1 MRFVVQLQ
9 SIAQIFK
16 IKKAKKMSAEKIFQ
30 KIFIWCKKEIVFC
43 VTFLLALISAF
54 FVKPDAK
61 YISYIDFGTLLTLFS
76 LMAVVAG
83 WRRTGLFNALGK
95 TVCRKVHG
103 QRALCL
109 TLVLLCFFTSMIIT
123 NDVALLT
130 FVPFAVVLLSKTD
143 SFVLLYTVVL
153 QTLAANLGSMIT
165 PIGNPQNIFL
175 FSKMQLGTVQFMKI
189 LFPYTLLSLVLLI
202 FSTLII
208 KNEKIQ
214 IERQENE
221 TSKSGCKGKNIL
233 YTTLF
238 VLCLLSVVNV
248 IPKWTATVLVA
259 LCVLFSDRKIFCNID
274 FMLLLTFTAFFI
286 FTGNIARLES
296 VDSFLK
302 RITGGN
308 EFAVSLAFSQV
319 ISNVPATLLLH
330 PFAQDTKELLL
341 GVDIGGLGTPVASL
355 ASLISLKLYTQEKAE
370 TAKFLA
376 VFTLM
381 NIIFLAALC
390 AMKMI
395 LK

>member
-1 MRFVVQLQ
+1 
-9 SIAQIFK
+9 
-16 IKKAKKMSAEKIFQ
+16 MSAEKIFQ

-83 WRRTGLFNALGK
+83 WRRTGLFDSLGK

-109 TLVLLCFFTSMIIT
+109 TLVLLCFFTSMVIT

-175 FSKMQLGTVQFMKI
+175 FSKMQLGTVRFMKI
-189 LFPYTLLSLVLLI
+189 LFPYTLLSLALLI
-202 FSTLII
+202 LSTLII
-208 KNEKIQ
+208 KNEEMQ
-214 IERQENE
+214 IERQETE
-221 TSKSGCKGKNIL
+221 SGKSGCKGKNIL
-233 YTTLF
+233 YTVLF
-238 VLCLLSVVNV
+238 ILCLLSVVNV
-248 IPKWTATVLVA
+248 IPKWAASVLVA
-259 LCVLFSDRKIFCNID
+259 LCVLVSDRKIFCNID

-308 EFAVSLAFSQV
+308 EFAISLAFSQV

-341 GVDIGGLGTPVASL
+341 GVDICGLGTSVASL
-355 ASLISLKLYTQEKAE
+355 ASLISLKLYTQEKGG

-395 LK
+395 LQG

>member
-1 MRFVVQLQ
+1 
-9 SIAQIFK
+9 
-16 IKKAKKMSAEKIFQ
+16 MSAEKIFQ

-83 WRRTGLFNALGK
+83 WRRTGLFDALGK

-109 TLVLLCFFTSMIIT
+109 TLVLLCFFTSMVIT

-143 SFVLLYTVVL
+143 SFVLLHTVVL

-175 FSKMQLGTVQFMKI
+175 FSKMRLGTVRFMKI
-189 LFPYTLLSLVLLI
+189 LFPYTLLSLALLI
-202 FSTLII
+202 LSTLII
-208 KNEKIQ
+208 KNEEMQ

-221 TSKSGCKGKNIL
+221 TGKSGCKEKNIL
-233 YTTLF
+233 YTVLF
-238 VLCLLSVVNV
+238 ILCLLSVVNV
-248 IPKWTATVLVA
+248 IPKWAAAVLVA
-259 LCVLFSDRKIFCNID
+259 LCVLVSDRKIFCNID

-302 RITGGN
+302 RITGTN

-355 ASLISLKLYTQEKAE
+355 ASLISLKLYTQEKDG
-370 TAKFLA
+370 TAKFLS

-381 NIIFLAALC
+381 NIIFLAILC
-390 AMKMI
+390 AMKVV
-395 LK
+395 LQGL

>member
-1 MRFVVQLQ
+1 
-9 SIAQIFK
+9 
-16 IKKAKKMSAEKIFQ
+16 MSAGKIFQ

-43 VTFLLALISAF
+43 VTFLFALISAF

-61 YISYIDFGTLLTLFS
+61 YISYIDFGTLQTLFS

-83 WRRTGLFNALGK
+83 WRRTGLFDALGK

-109 TLVLLCFFTSMIIT
+109 TLVLLCFFTSMVIT

-175 FSKMQLGTVQFMKI
+175 FSKMQLGTVRFMKI

-202 FSTLII
+202 LSTLII

-214 IERQENE
+214 IERQETE
-221 TSKSGCKGKNIL
+221 SGKSGCKEKNIL
-233 YTTLF
+233 YTALF
-238 VLCLLSVVNV
+238 ILCLLSVVNV
-248 IPKWTATVLVA
+248 IPKWAVAVLVA
-259 LCVLFSDRKIFCNID
+259 LCVLVSDRKIFCNID

-390 AMKMI
+390 AMKVV
-395 LK
+395 LQGL

>member
-1 MRFVVQLQ
+1 
-9 SIAQIFK
+9 
-16 IKKAKKMSAEKIFQ
+16 MSAGKIFQ
-30 KIFIWCKKEIVFC
+30 KIFSWCKKEIIFC
-43 VTFLLALISAF
+43 ITFLFALVSML

-76 LMAVVAG
+76 LMAVVSG
-83 WRRTGLFNALGK
+83 WRRTGLFGTLGNI
-95 TVCRKVHG
+95 VCRKVHG
-103 QRALCL
+103 QRGLCL
-109 TLVLLCFFTSMIIT
+109 TLVLLCFFSSMIIT

-130 FVPFAVVLLSKTD
+130 FVPFAVVLLSKT
-143 SFVLLYTVVL
+143 SGFLLLYIVVL

-175 FSKMQLGTVQFMKI
+175 FSKMQLGTIQFMKI
-189 LFPYTLLSLVLLI
+189 IFPYTLLSLVLLI

-208 KNEKIQ
+208 KNEEMQ
-214 IERQENE
+214 IERQEVE
-221 TSKSGCKGKNIL
+221 TGGSGFTGKNIL
-233 YTTLF
+233 YTALF
-238 VLCLLSVVNV
+238 ILCLVSVVNV
-248 IPKWTATVLVA
+248 IPKWAAAVLVA
-259 LCVLFSDRKIFCNID
+259 LCVFISDRKIFCNID

-302 RITGGN
+302 RITGTN
-308 EFAVSLAFSQV
+308 EFAVRLAFSQV
-319 ISNVPATLLLH
+319 ISNVPATLLLY
-330 PFAQDTKELLL
+330 PFAQNTKELLL

-355 ASLISLKLYTQEKAE
+355 ASLISLKLYTQEKGG

-390 AMKMI
+390 AMKAV
-395 LK
+395 LQG

>member
-1 MRFVVQLQ
+1 
-9 SIAQIFK
+9 
-16 IKKAKKMSAEKIFQ
+16 MSAGKIFQ

-83 WRRTGLFNALGK
+83 WRRTGLFDALGK

-109 TLVLLCFFTSMIIT
+109 TLVLLCFFTSMVIT

-189 LFPYTLLSLVLLI
+189 LFPYTLLSLALLI
-202 FSTLII
+202 LSTLII

-214 IERQENE
+214 IDRQETE
-221 TSKSGCKGKNIL
+221 SGKSGCKGKNIL
-233 YTTLF
+233 YTVLF
-238 VLCLLSVVNV
+238 ILCLLSVVNV
-248 IPKWTATVLVA
+248 IPKWTAAVLVA
-259 LCVLFSDRKIFCNID
+259 LCVLVSDRKIFCNID

-355 ASLISLKLYTQEKAE
+355 ASLISLKLYTQEKAG

>member
-1 MRFVVQLQ
+1 
-9 SIAQIFK
+9 
-16 IKKAKKMSAEKIFQ
+16 MSAGKIFQ
-30 KIFIWCKKEIVFC
+30 KIFSWCKKEIIFC
-43 VTFLLALISAF
+43 ITFLFALVSML

-76 LMAVVAG
+76 LMAVVSG
-83 WRRTGLFNALGK
+83 WRRTGLFGTLGNI
-95 TVCRKVHG
+95 VCRKVHG
-103 QRALCL
+103 QRGLCL
-109 TLVLLCFFTSMIIT
+109 TLVLLCFFSSMIIT

-130 FVPFAVVLLSKTD
+130 FVPFAVVLLSKT
-143 SFVLLYTVVL
+143 SGFLLLYIVVL

-175 FSKMQLGTVQFMKI
+175 FSKMQLGTIQFMKI
-189 LFPYTLLSLVLLI
+189 IFPYTLLSLVLLI

-208 KNEKIQ
+208 KNEEMQ
-214 IERQENE
+214 IERQEVE
-221 TSKSGCKGKNIL
+221 TGGSGFTGKNIL
-233 YTTLF
+233 YTALF
-238 VLCLLSVVNV
+238 ILCLVSVVNV
-248 IPKWTATVLVA
+248 IPKWAAAVLVA
-259 LCVLFSDRKIFCNID
+259 LCVFISDRKIFCNID

-302 RITGGN
+302 RITGTN

-319 ISNVPATLLLH
+319 ISNVPATLLLY
-330 PFAQDTKELLL
+330 PFAQNTKELLL
-341 GVDIGGLGTPVASL
+341 GVDIGGRGTPVASL
-355 ASLISLKLYTQEKAE
+355 ASLISLKLYTQEKGG

-390 AMKMI
+390 AMKAV
-395 LK
+395 LQG

>member
-1 MRFVVQLQ
+1 
-9 SIAQIFK
+9 
-16 IKKAKKMSAEKIFQ
+16 MSAEKIFQ

-83 WRRTGLFNALGK
+83 WRRTGLFDALGK

-109 TLVLLCFFTSMIIT
+109 TLVLLCFFTSMVIT

-175 FSKMQLGTVQFMKI
+175 FSKMQLGTVRFMKI
-189 LFPYTLLSLVLLI
+189 LFPYTLLSLALLI
-202 FSTLII
+202 LSTLII

-214 IERQENE
+214 IERQETE
-221 TSKSGCKGKNIL
+221 SDKSGCKEKNIL
-233 YTTLF
+233 YTALF
-238 VLCLLSVVNV
+238 ILCLLSVVNV
-248 IPKWTATVLVA
+248 IPKWAAAVLVA
-259 LCVLFSDRKIFCNID
+259 LCVLVSDRKIFCNID

-390 AMKMI
+390 AMKI
-395 LK
+395 ISK

>member
-1 MRFVVQLQ
+1 
-9 SIAQIFK
+9 
-16 IKKAKKMSAEKIFQ
+16 MSAGKIFQ
-30 KIFIWCKKEIVFC
+30 KIFSWCKKEIVFC
-43 VTFLLALISAF
+43 ITFLFALVSMF

-76 LMAVVAG
+76 LMAVVSG
-83 WRRTGLFNALGK
+83 WRRTGLFDALGK
-95 TVCRKVHG
+95 TVCRKVHS
-103 QRALCL
+103 QRGLCL
-109 TLVLLCFFTSMIIT
+109 TLVMLCFFTSMIIT

-130 FVPFAVVLLSKTD
+130 FVPFAIVLLSKSNT
-143 SFVLLYTVVL
+143 FLLLYTVVL

-175 FSKMQLGTVQFMKI
+175 FSKMSVGTVPFMKI
-189 LFPYTLLSLVLLI
+189 LFPYTSLSFMLLI

-208 KNEKIQ
+208 KNEKMR
-214 IERQENE
+214 IEQQETE
-221 TSKSGCKGKNIL
+221 STSCTGKNIL
-233 YTTLF
+233 YTALF
-238 VLCLLSVVNV
+238 ILCLLSVADVV
-248 IPKWTATVLVA
+248 PKWAAAILVA
-259 LCVLFSDRKIFCNID
+259 LCVLVSDRKIFCNID

-308 EFAVSLAFSQV
+308 EFTVGLAFSQL

-330 PFAQDTKELLL
+330 PFAQSTKELLL

-355 ASLISLKLYTQEKAE
+355 ASLISLKLYTQEKGG
-370 TAKFLA
+370 TGKFLA

-390 AMKMI
+390 AMKAI

>member
-1 MRFVVQLQ
+1 
-9 SIAQIFK
+9 
-16 IKKAKKMSAEKIFQ
+16 MSAGKIFQ
-30 KIFIWCKKEIVFC
+30 KTFSWCKKEIVFC
-43 VTFLLALISAF
+43 ITFLLAVISMM

-83 WRRTGLFNALGK
+83 WRRTGLFDSLGK

-103 QRALCL
+103 QRTLCL
-109 TLVLLCFFTSMIIT
+109 TLVLLCFFTSMVIT

-130 FVPFAVVLLSKTD
+130 FVPFAAVLLSKAD

-165 PIGNPQNIFL
+165 PVGNPQNIFL
-175 FSKMQLGTVQFMKI
+175 FAKMQLGTVQFMKI
-189 LFPYTLLSLVLLI
+189 LFPYTLLSLALLI

-208 KNEKIQ
+208 KNEEMQ
-214 IERQENE
+214 IERQE
-221 TSKSGCKGKNIL
+221 TKSVKQGNAEKNIL
-233 YTTLF
+233 YTALF

-248 IPKWTATVLVA
+248 IPKWAAAVLVA

-355 ASLISLKLYTQEKAE
+355 ASLISLKLYTQEKGG

-390 AMKMI
+390 ALKAI
-395 LK
+395 LQG

>member
-1 MRFVVQLQ
+1 
-9 SIAQIFK
+9 
-16 IKKAKKMSAEKIFQ
+16 MSAGKIFQ

-43 VTFLLALISAF
+43 VTFLFALISTF

-76 LMAVVAG
+76 LMAVVSG
-83 WRRTGLFNALGK
+83 WRRTGLFGELGNI
-95 TVCRKVHG
+95 VCRKVHG
-103 QRALCL
+103 QRGLCL

-130 FVPFAVVLLSKTD
+130 FVPFAVVLLSKT
-143 SFVLLYTVVL
+143 SGFLLLYTVVL

-202 FSTLII
+202 LSTLII
-208 KNEKIQ
+208 KNEKVQ
-214 IERQENE
+214 IVRQETENGG
-221 TSKSGCKGKNIL
+221 SGFVDCTGKNIL
-233 YTTLF
+233 YTALF
-238 VLCLLSVVNV
+238 ILCLLSVVNV
-248 IPKWTATVLVA
+248 IPKWAAAVLVA

-355 ASLISLKLYTQEKAE
+355 ASLISLKLYTQEKGG

-390 AMKMI
+390 AMKVF
-395 LK
+395 LQG

>member
-1 MRFVVQLQ
+1 
-9 SIAQIFK
+9 
-16 IKKAKKMSAEKIFQ
+16 MSAGKIFQ

-43 VTFLLALISAF
+43 VTFLLALISTF
-54 FVKPDAK
+54 FVKLDAK

-83 WRRTGLFNALGK
+83 WRRTGLFDALGK

-130 FVPFAVVLLSKTD
+130 FVPFAVVLLSKT
-143 SFVLLYTVVL
+143 SGFLLLYTVVL

-175 FSKMQLGTVQFMKI
+175 FSKMQLGTVRFMKI
-189 LFPYTLLSLVLLI
+189 LFPYTLLSLALLI
-202 FSTLII
+202 LSTLII
-208 KNEKIQ
+208 KNEEMQ
-214 IERQENE
+214 IERQETE
-221 TSKSGCKGKNIL
+221 SDKSGCKGKNIL
-233 YTTLF
+233 YTALF
-238 VLCLLSVVNV
+238 ILCLLSVVNV
-248 IPKWTATVLVA
+248 IPKWAAAVLVA
-259 LCVLFSDRKIFCNID
+259 LCVLVSDRKIFCNID

-355 ASLISLKLYTQEKAE
+355 ASLISLKLYTQEKGG

-390 AMKMI
+390 AMKVF
-395 LK
+395 LQG

>member
-1 MRFVVQLQ
+1 
-9 SIAQIFK
+9 
-16 IKKAKKMSAEKIFQ
+16 MSAGKIFH
-30 KIFIWCKKEIVFC
+30 KIFTWCKKEVVFC
-43 VTFLLALISAF
+43 VTFLFALISMF

-76 LMAVVAG
+76 LMAVVSG
-83 WRRTGLFNALGK
+83 WRRTGLFGALGNI
-95 TVCRKVHG
+95 VCRKVHG
-103 QRALCL
+103 QRGLCL

-130 FVPFAVVLLSKTD
+130 FVPFAVVLLSKT
-143 SFVLLYTVVL
+143 SCFLPLYTVVL

-189 LFPYTLLSLVLLI
+189 LFPYTLLSLALLI
-202 FSTLII
+202 LSTLII
-208 KNEKIQ
+208 KNEEMQ
-214 IERQENE
+214 IERQE
-221 TSKSGCKGKNIL
+221 TKSIKSGNAGKNIL
-233 YTTLF
+233 YTVLF

-248 IPKWTATVLVA
+248 IPKWAVAVLVA
-259 LCVLFSDRKIFCNID
+259 LCVLVSDRKIFCSID

-302 RITGGN
+302 RITVTN

-319 ISNVPATLLLH
+319 ISNVPSTLLLY
-330 PFAQDTKELLL
+330 PFAQNTKELLL

-355 ASLISLKLYTQEKAE
+355 ASLISLKLYTQEKGV

-381 NIIFLAALC
+381 NIIFLATLC
-390 AMKMI
+390 AMKAI
-395 LK
+395 LKD

>member
-1 MRFVVQLQ
+1 
-9 SIAQIFK
+9 
-16 IKKAKKMSAEKIFQ
+16 MSGEKIFQ

-43 VTFLLALISAF
+43 VTFLFALISAF

-83 WRRTGLFNALGK
+83 WRRTGLFDALGK

-109 TLVLLCFFTSMIIT
+109 TLVLLCFFTSMVIT

-189 LFPYTLLSLVLLI
+189 LFPYTLLSIAFLI
-202 FSTLII
+202 LSVLII

-214 IERQENE
+214 IERQETE
-221 TSKSGCKGKNIL
+221 SFKSGCKEKNIL
-233 YTTLF
+233 YTVLF
-238 VLCLLSVVNV
+238 ILCLLSVVNV
-248 IPKWTATVLVA
+248 IPKWAAAVLVA
-259 LCVLFSDRKIFCNID
+259 LCVLVSDRKIFCSID

-355 ASLISLKLYTQEKAE
+355 ASLISLKLYTQEKGG
-370 TAKFLA
+370 TTKFLA

-390 AMKMI
+390 AMKVV
-395 LK
+395 LQGL

>member
-1 MRFVVQLQ
+1 
-9 SIAQIFK
+9 
-16 IKKAKKMSAEKIFQ
+16 MSAGKIFQ
-30 KIFIWCKKEIVFC
+30 KTFSWCKKEIVFC
-43 VTFLLALISAF
+43 VTFLLALISML
-54 FVKPDAK
+54 FVRPDAK

-83 WRRTGLFNALGK
+83 WRRTGLFDALGK
-95 TVCRKVHG
+95 TVCHKVHG

-109 TLVLLCFFTSMIIT
+109 TLVLLCFFTSMVIT

-130 FVPFAVVLLSKTD
+130 FVPFAVVLLSKTNT
-143 SFVLLYTVVL
+143 FVLLYTVVL

-175 FSKMQLGTVQFMKI
+175 FAKIQLGTVQFMKI
-189 LFPYTLLSLVLLI
+189 LFPYTLLSFALLI
-202 FSTLII
+202 FSVLII
-208 KNEKIQ
+208 KNEEMQ
-214 IERQENE
+214 IDRQK
-221 TSKSGCKGKNIL
+221 TKSVNPGNAGKNIL
-233 YTTLF
+233 YTILF

-248 IPKWTATVLVA
+248 IPKWAAAVLVA
-259 LCVLFSDRKIFCNID
+259 LYVLVLDRKIFCNID

-302 RITGGN
+302 RITGTN

-330 PFAQDTKELLL
+330 PFAQDTNELLL

-355 ASLISLKLYTQEKAE
+355 ASLISLKLYTQEKGG

-390 AMKMI
+390 AMKAI
-395 LK
+395 LQG

>member
-1 MRFVVQLQ
+1 
-9 SIAQIFK
+9 
-16 IKKAKKMSAEKIFQ
+16 MSAGKIFH
-30 KIFIWCKKEIVFC
+30 KTFIWCKKEIVFC

-83 WRRTGLFNALGK
+83 WRRTGLFDALGK

-109 TLVLLCFFTSMIIT
+109 TLVLLCFFTSMVIT

-189 LFPYTLLSLVLLI
+189 LFPYTLLSLALLI
-202 FSTLII
+202 LSTLII

-214 IERQENE
+214 IDRQETE
-221 TSKSGCKGKNIL
+221 SGKSGCKGKNIL
-233 YTTLF
+233 YTVLF
-238 VLCLLSVVNV
+238 ILCLLSVVNV
-248 IPKWTATVLVA
+248 IPKWTAAVLVA
-259 LCVLFSDRKIFCNID
+259 LCVLVSDRKIFCNID

-355 ASLISLKLYTQEKAE
+355 ASLISLKLYTQEKAG

>member
-1 MRFVVQLQ
+1 
-9 SIAQIFK
+9 
-16 IKKAKKMSAEKIFQ
+16 MSAGKIFQ
-30 KIFIWCKKEIVFC
+30 KIFSWCKKEIIFC
-43 VTFLLALISAF
+43 ITFLFALVSML

-76 LMAVVAG
+76 LMAVVSG
-83 WRRTGLFNALGK
+83 WRRTGLFGTLGNI
-95 TVCRKVHG
+95 VCRKVHG
-103 QRALCL
+103 QRGLCL
-109 TLVLLCFFTSMIIT
+109 TLVLLCFFSSMIIT

-130 FVPFAVVLLSKTD
+130 FVPFAVVLLSKT
-143 SFVLLYTVVL
+143 SGFLLLYTVVL

-175 FSKMQLGTVQFMKI
+175 FSKMQLGTIQFMKI
-189 LFPYTLLSLVLLI
+189 LFPYTLISLALLI
-202 FSTLII
+202 LSTLII
-208 KNEKIQ
+208 KNEEMKIEQ
-214 IERQENE
+214 QEF
-221 TSKSGCKGKNIL
+221 SSDRPSFAGKNIL
-233 YTTLF
+233 YTALF
-238 VLCLLSVVNV
+238 ILCLLSVVNV
-248 IPKWTATVLVA
+248 IPKWSAAVLVA
-259 LCVLFSDRKIFCNID
+259 LCVFVSDRKIFCNID

-302 RITGGN
+302 RITGTN

-319 ISNVPATLLLH
+319 ISNVPASLLLY
-330 PFAQDTKELLL
+330 PFAQNTKELLL

-355 ASLISLKLYTQEKAE
+355 ASLISLKLYTQEKGG

-390 AMKMI
+390 TMKMI
-395 LK
+395 LQG

>member
-1 MRFVVQLQ
+1 
-9 SIAQIFK
+9 
-16 IKKAKKMSAEKIFQ
+16 MSAEKIFQ

-43 VTFLLALISAF
+43 VTFLLALISTF

-83 WRRTGLFNALGK
+83 WRRTGLFDALGK

-175 FSKMQLGTVQFMKI
+175 FSKMRLGTVRFMKI
-189 LFPYTLLSLVLLI
+189 LFPYTLLSLALLI
-202 FSTLII
+202 LSTLII

-214 IERQENE
+214 IERQENK
-221 TSKSGCKGKNIL
+221 TGKSGCKGKNIL
-233 YTTLF
+233 YTALF
-238 VLCLLSVVNV
+238 ILCLLSVVNV
-248 IPKWTATVLVA
+248 IPKWAAAVLVA
-259 LCVLFSDRKIFCNID
+259 LCVLVSDRKIFCNID

-302 RITGGN
+302 RITGTN

-355 ASLISLKLYTQEKAE
+355 ASLISLKLYTQEKGG

-381 NIIFLAALC
+381 NTIFLAALC
-390 AMKMI
+390 AMKVV
-395 LK
+395 LQGL

>member
-1 MRFVVQLQ
+1 MP
-9 SIAQIFK
+9 AG
-16 IKKAKKMSAEKIFQ
+16 KIFQ

-43 VTFLLALISAF
+43 VTFLLALISTF

-83 WRRTGLFNALGK
+83 WRRTGLFDALGK

-109 TLVLLCFFTSMIIT
+109 TLVLLCFFTSMVIT

-189 LFPYTLLSLVLLI
+189 LFPYTLLSIAFLI
-202 FSTLII
+202 LSVLII

-214 IERQENE
+214 IERQETE
-221 TSKSGCKGKNIL
+221 SFKSGCKEKNIL
-233 YTTLF
+233 YTVLF
-238 VLCLLSVVNV
+238 ILCLLSVVNV
-248 IPKWTATVLVA
+248 IPKWAAAVLVA
-259 LCVLFSDRKIFCNID
+259 LCVLVSDRKIFCSID

-355 ASLISLKLYTQEKAE
+355 ASLISLKLYTQEKGG
-370 TAKFLA
+370 TTKFLA

-390 AMKMI
+390 AMKVV
-395 LK
+395 LQGL

>member
-1 MRFVVQLQ
+1 
-9 SIAQIFK
+9 
-16 IKKAKKMSAEKIFQ
+16 MSAEKIFQ

-83 WRRTGLFNALGK
+83 WRRTGLFDALGK

-109 TLVLLCFFTSMIIT
+109 TLVLLCFFTSMVIT

-202 FSTLII
+202 LSTLII

-214 IERQENE
+214 IERQETE
-221 TSKSGCKGKNIL
+221 SGKSGCKGKNIL
-233 YTTLF
+233 YTVLF
-238 VLCLLSVVNV
+238 ILCLLSVVNV
-248 IPKWTATVLVA
+248 IPKWAASVLVA
-259 LCVLFSDRKIFCNID
+259 LCVLVSDRKIFCNID

-308 EFAVSLAFSQV
+308 EFAISLAFSQV

-355 ASLISLKLYTQEKAE
+355 ASLISLKLYTQEKGG

-395 LK
+395 LQG

>member
-1 MRFVVQLQ
+1 
-9 SIAQIFK
+9 
-16 IKKAKKMSAEKIFQ
+16 MSGEKIFQ

-43 VTFLLALISAF
+43 VTFLLALISTF

-83 WRRTGLFNALGK
+83 WRRTGLFDALGK

-109 TLVLLCFFTSMIIT
+109 TLVLLCFFTSMVIT

-175 FSKMQLGTVQFMKI
+175 FSKMQLGTVRFMKI
-189 LFPYTLLSLVLLI
+189 LFPYTLLSLALLI
-202 FSTLII
+202 LSTLII

-214 IERQENE
+214 IERQETE
-221 TSKSGCKGKNIL
+221 SGKSGCKEKNIL
-233 YTTLF
+233 YTVLF
-238 VLCLLSVVNV
+238 ILCLLSVVNV
-248 IPKWTATVLVA
+248 IPKWAAAVLVA
-259 LCVLFSDRKIFCNID
+259 LCVLVSDRKIFCNID

-355 ASLISLKLYTQEKAE
+355 ASLISLKLYTQEKAG

-381 NIIFLAALC
+381 NIIFLAALY
-390 AMKMI
+390 ALKVI
-395 LK
+395 LQEL

>member
-1 MRFVVQLQ
+1 
-9 SIAQIFK
+9 
-16 IKKAKKMSAEKIFQ
+16 MSAGKIFQ

-83 WRRTGLFNALGK
+83 WRRTGLFDALGK

-109 TLVLLCFFTSMIIT
+109 TLVLLCFFTSMVIT

-130 FVPFAVVLLSKTD
+130 FVPFAVVLLSKT
-143 SFVLLYTVVL
+143 SGFLLLYTVVL
-153 QTLAANLGSMIT
+153 QTLAANLGSMLT

-175 FSKMQLGTVQFMKI
+175 FSKMQLGTIHFMKI
-189 LFPYTLLSLVLLI
+189 LFPYTLLSLALLI
-202 FSTLII
+202 LSTLII
-208 KNEKIQ
+208 KNEKVQ
-214 IERQENE
+214 IEQQKAE
-221 TSKSGCKGKNIL
+221 TGGSGFAGCKGKNII
-233 YTTLF
+233 YTALF

-248 IPKWTATVLVA
+248 IPKWAAAVLVA
-259 LCVLFSDRKIFCNID
+259 LCVLVSDRKIFCSID

-355 ASLISLKLYTQEKAE
+355 ASLISLKLYTQEKGG
-370 TAKFLA
+370 TTKFLS

-390 AMKMI
+390 AMKAV
-395 LK
+395 LQG

>member
-1 MRFVVQLQ
+1 
-9 SIAQIFK
+9 
-16 IKKAKKMSAEKIFQ
+16 MSAGKIFQ

-83 WRRTGLFNALGK
+83 WRRTGLFDALGK

-109 TLVLLCFFTSMIIT
+109 TLVLLCFFTSMVIT

-175 FSKMQLGTVQFMKI
+175 FSKMQLGTVRFMKI

-202 FSTLII
+202 LSVLII

-221 TSKSGCKGKNIL
+221 TSKSGCKGKIIL
-233 YTTLF
+233 YTALF
-238 VLCLLSVVNV
+238 ILCLLSVVNV
-248 IPKWTATVLVA
+248 IPKWAAAVLVA

-355 ASLISLKLYTQEKAE
+355 ASLISLKLYTQEKGG
-370 TAKFLA
+370 TAKFLT

-390 AMKMI
+390 AMKAV
-395 LK
+395 LQGL

>member
-1 MRFVVQLQ
+1 
-9 SIAQIFK
+9 
-16 IKKAKKMSAEKIFQ
+16 MSAEKIFQ

-83 WRRTGLFNALGK
+83 WRRTGLFDALGK

-130 FVPFAVVLLSKTD
+130 FVPFAVVILSKT
-143 SFVLLYTVVL
+143 SGFLLLYTVVL
-153 QTLAANLGSMIT
+153 QTLAANLGSMVT

-175 FSKMQLGTVQFMKI
+175 FSKMQLGTVRFMKI
-189 LFPYTLLSLVLLI
+189 LFPYTLLSLALLI
-202 FSTLII
+202 LSTLII
-208 KNEKIQ
+208 KNEEMQ

-221 TSKSGCKGKNIL
+221 TGKSGCKGKNIL
-233 YTTLF
+233 YTVLF
-238 VLCLLSVVNV
+238 ILCLLSVVNV
-248 IPKWTATVLVA
+248 IPKWAASVLVA
-259 LCVLFSDRKIFCNID
+259 LCVLVSDRKIFCNID

-308 EFAVSLAFSQV
+308 EFAISLAFSQV

-355 ASLISLKLYTQEKAE
+355 ASLISLKLYTQEKGG

-390 AMKMI
+390 AMKVV
-395 LK
+395 LQGL

>member
-1 MRFVVQLQ
+1 
-9 SIAQIFK
+9 
-16 IKKAKKMSAEKIFQ
+16 MSAGKIFQ

-43 VTFLLALISAF
+43 VTFLFALISTF

-76 LMAVVAG
+76 LMAVVSG
-83 WRRTGLFNALGK
+83 WRRTGLFGALGK
-95 TVCRKVHG
+95 IVCRKVHS
-103 QRALCL
+103 QRGLCL
-109 TLVLLCFFTSMIIT
+109 TLVLLCFFSSMIIT

-130 FVPFAVVLLSKTD
+130 FVPFAVVLLSKT
-143 SFVLLYTVVL
+143 SGFLLLYIVVL

-175 FSKMQLGTVQFMKI
+175 FSKMQLGTIQFMKI
-189 LFPYTLLSLVLLI
+189 LFPYTLLSFVLLI
-202 FSTLII
+202 LSTLII

-214 IERQENE
+214 IERQEVE
-221 TSKSGCKGKNIL
+221 ASGSGFTGKNIL
-233 YTTLF
+233 YTALF

-248 IPKWTATVLVA
+248 IPKLAAAVLVT
-259 LCVLFSDRKIFCNID
+259 LCVLVSDRKIFCNID

-302 RITGGN
+302 RITATN
-308 EFAVSLAFSQV
+308 EFSVSLAFSQV

-330 PFAQDTKELLL
+330 PFAQNTKELLL

-355 ASLISLKLYTQEKAE
+355 ASLISLKLYTQEKAG

-395 LK
+395 LQGL

>member
-1 MRFVVQLQ
+1 
-9 SIAQIFK
+9 
-16 IKKAKKMSAEKIFQ
+16 MSAGKIFQ
-30 KIFIWCKKEIVFC
+30 KIFSWCKKEIIFC
-43 VTFLLALISAF
+43 VTFLFALISTY
-54 FVKPDAK
+54 FVKPDEK

-76 LMAVVAG
+76 LMAVVSG
-83 WRRTGLFNALGK
+83 WRRTGLFGALGNI
-95 TVCRKVHG
+95 VCRKVHG
-103 QRALCL
+103 QRGLCL
-109 TLVLLCFFTSMIIT
+109 MLILLCFFTSMIIT

-130 FVPFAVVLLSKTD
+130 FVPFALVLLSKT
-143 SFVLLYTVVL
+143 SGFLLLYTVVL

-189 LFPYTLLSLVLLI
+189 LFPYTLLSLALLI

-214 IERQENE
+214 IERQEVE
-221 TSKSGCKGKNIL
+221 TGGSGFTGCTGKNIL
-233 YTTLF
+233 YTALF

-248 IPKWTATVLVA
+248 IPKWSAAVIVA
-259 LCVLFSDRKIFCNID
+259 LCVLVSDRKIFCNID

-302 RITGGN
+302 RITATN

-319 ISNVPATLLLH
+319 ISNVPATLLLYS
-330 PFAQDTKELLL
+330 FAQNTKELLL

-355 ASLISLKLYTQEKAE
+355 ASLISLKLYTQEKGG

-390 AMKMI
+390 AMKEV
-395 LK
+395 LQGL

>member
-1 MRFVVQLQ
+1 
-9 SIAQIFK
+9 
-16 IKKAKKMSAEKIFQ
+16 MSAVKIFH
-30 KIFIWCKKEIVFC
+30 KIFIWCKKEIIFC
-43 VTFLLALISAF
+43 ITFLFALVSMF

-76 LMAVVAG
+76 LMAVVSG
-83 WRRTGLFNALGK
+83 WRRTGLFDALGK
-95 TVCRKVHG
+95 TVCRKVHS
-103 QRALCL
+103 QRGLCL
-109 TLVLLCFFTSMIIT
+109 TLVMLCFFTSMIIT

-130 FVPFAVVLLSKTD
+130 FVPFAIVLLSKSNT
-143 SFVLLYTVVL
+143 FLLLYTVVL

-175 FSKMQLGTVQFMKI
+175 FSKMPVGTVQFMKI
-189 LFPYTLLSLVLLI
+189 LFPYTSLSFALLI

-208 KNEKIQ
+208 KNEKTR
-214 IERQENE
+214 IEQQEVE
-221 TSKSGCKGKNIL
+221 TDGSGFTGCAGKNIL
-233 YTTLF
+233 YTALF
-238 VLCLLSVVNV
+238 ILCLLSVADVV
-248 IPKWTATVLVA
+248 PKWAAAVLVA
-259 LCVLFSDRKIFCNID
+259 LCVLVSDRKIFCNID

-302 RITGGN
+302 QITGGN
-308 EFAVSLAFSQV
+308 EFTVGLAFSQL

-330 PFAQDTKELLL
+330 PFAQNTKELLL

-355 ASLISLKLYTQEKAE
+355 ASLISLKLYTQEKGG
-370 TAKFLA
+370 TGKFLA

-390 AMKMI
+390 AMKAI

>member
-1 MRFVVQLQ
+1 
-9 SIAQIFK
+9 
-16 IKKAKKMSAEKIFQ
+16 MSAGKIFQ
-30 KIFIWCKKEIVFC
+30 KIFSWCKKEIIFC
-43 VTFLLALISAF
+43 ITFLFALVSML

-76 LMAVVAG
+76 LMAVVSG
-83 WRRTGLFNALGK
+83 WRRTGLFGALGNI
-95 TVCRKVHG
+95 VCRKVHS
-103 QRALCL
+103 QRGLCL

-130 FVPFAVVLLSKTD
+130 FVPFAVVLLSKTS
-143 SFVLLYTVVL
+143 SFLLLYTVVL

-175 FSKMQLGTVQFMKI
+175 FSKMQLGTVLFMKI
-189 LFPYTLLSLVLLI
+189 LFPYTLLSLALLI

-208 KNEKIQ
+208 KNEEIQ
-214 IERQENE
+214 IERQEVE
-221 TSKSGCKGKNIL
+221 TSGSGYTGRNIL
-233 YTTLF
+233 YTALF
-238 VLCLLSVVNV
+238 ILCLLSVVNV
-248 IPKWTATVLVA
+248 IPKWAVAVLAA
-259 LCVLFSDRKIFCNID
+259 LCVLVSDRKIFCDID

-302 RITGGN
+302 RITGTN

-319 ISNVPATLLLH
+319 ISNVPATLLLY
-330 PFAQDTKELLL
+330 PFAQNTKELLL

-355 ASLISLKLYTQEKAE
+355 ASLISLKLYTQEKGG

-395 LK
+395 LQG

>member
-1 MRFVVQLQ
+1 
-9 SIAQIFK
+9 
-16 IKKAKKMSAEKIFQ
+16 MSAGKIFEKIFS
-30 KIFIWCKKEIVFC
+30 WCKKEIIFC
-43 VTFLLALISAF
+43 ITFLFALVSML

-76 LMAVVAG
+76 LMAVVSG
-83 WRRTGLFNALGK
+83 WRRTGLFGTLGNI
-95 TVCRKVHG
+95 VCRKVHG
-103 QRALCL
+103 QRGLCL
-109 TLVLLCFFTSMIIT
+109 TLVLLCFFSSMIIT

-130 FVPFAVVLLSKTD
+130 FVPFAVVLLSKT
-143 SFVLLYTVVL
+143 SGFLLLYIVVL

-175 FSKMQLGTVQFMKI
+175 FSKMQLGTIQFMKI
-189 LFPYTLLSLVLLI
+189 IFPYTLLSLVLLI

-208 KNEKIQ
+208 KNEEMQ
-214 IERQENE
+214 IERQEVE
-221 TSKSGCKGKNIL
+221 TGGSGFTGKNIL
-233 YTTLF
+233 YTALF
-238 VLCLLSVVNV
+238 ILCLVSVVNV
-248 IPKWTATVLVA
+248 IPKWAAAVLVA
-259 LCVLFSDRKIFCNID
+259 LCVFISDRKIFCNID

-302 RITGGN
+302 RITGTN

-319 ISNVPATLLLH
+319 ISNVPATLLLY
-330 PFAQDTKELLL
+330 PFAQNTKELLL

-355 ASLISLKLYTQEKAE
+355 ASLISLKLYTQEKGG

-390 AMKMI
+390 AMKAV
-395 LK
+395 LQG